1 MEIIENSGKGIELL
15 HLNNYYVIVIS
26 NQSLI
31 GSGFASENTVEYT
44 MDVMCKELKNETN
57 NILSIPDK
65 IIYPPNS
72 KYILILLYYYILY
85 IFFRDPCH
93 SDYEGISLCKP
104 HSTLMNRILKLL
116 DFNTDKIELY
126 MIGDRES
133 DMQAGLSINCKCFYI
148 RSSASNDINYDDVI
162 EVKDLFNACKMIVK

>member
-31 GSGFASENTVEYT
+31 GSGFVSENTVEYT
-44 MDVMCKELKNETN
+44 MDVMCKKLKNETN

-72 KYILILLYYYILY
+72 KYLVIII
-85 IFFRDPCH
+85 IF
-93 SDYEGISLCKP
+93 I
-104 HSTLMNRILKLL
+104 I
-116 DFNTDKIELY
+116 
-126 MIGDRES
+126 
-133 DMQAGLSINCKCFYI
+133 
-148 RSSASNDINYDDVI
+148 
-162 EVKDLFNACKMIVK
+162 